1 MNVKTGTVMVAE
13 DSGLGFAGV
22 KDYNLF
28 LWSWKAKDQG
38 IAGWAQLKVI
48 QLMTLLLVP
57 KRYIKVS
64 PRVTGFVE
72 GTDTIFIS
80 TYDSIFTLK
89 IKSGQVR
96 KVARRWW
103 DDGFSVPYMSFY
115 APGISVSL
123 QNWTL
128 QELAEYTSEKY
139 PSISIAGWEQL
150 RVIMLNTLL
159 SLPEGAWVSSCGF
172 MEGTDTIF
180 ISTSVSIFTLKLKS
194 GQIRNV
200 GPRSGYGPIVP
211 YMNFY
216 TR

>member
-72 GTDTIFIS
+72 GTDTIFIR

-103 DDGFSVPYMSFY
+103 DDGFSFTK
-115 APGISVSL
+115 L
-123 QNWTL
+123 D
-128 QELAEYTSEKY
+128 
-139 PSISIAGWEQL
+139 IAASNMATPT
-150 RVIMLNTLL
+150 IPATLL
-159 SLPEGAWVSSCGF
+159 LVLAFALQSFVKAKAE
-172 MEGTDTIF
+172 
-180 ISTSVSIFTLKLKS
+180 
-194 GQIRNV
+194 
-200 GPRSGYGPIVP
+200 
-211 YMNFY
+211 
-216 TR
+216 